1 MVDPK
6 DSPYVLTAR
15 ELDADFVRTTDA
27 HFTRMGATVIGRDL
41 DLILRDYARST
52 SVLVTIKLGSG
63 YAVTFSIMAFVEM
76 IRGITEMIR
85 RLPPA
90 TKLVLGIA
98 VAGVILHPT
107 SREKLTRCAKTLWQ
121 RLQKAKPV
129 LVPILQEAV
138 KYLDEAMTTSRK
150 TREAI
155 RLRLPVRGKKTA
167 LAHARL
173 ICLRSSE
180 ALTA

>member
-1 MVDPK
+1 
-6 DSPYVLTAR
+6 
-15 ELDADFVRTTDA
+15 
-27 HFTRMGATVIGRDL
+27 MGATVIGRDL

-63 YAVTFSIMAFVEM
+63 YAITFSIMAFVEM
-76 IRGITEMIR
+76 MRGIIEMIR

-90 TKLVLGIA
+90 AKLVLGIA
-98 VAGVILHPT
+98 FGGVILHPT
-107 SREKLTRCAKTLWQ
+107 SREKLTRCVKTLWQ